1 VVVFAPESFW
11 MPGEEEKLM
20 LQPGMTLIPWLITY
34 SLVTTPTEVSEFKII
49 VLMFTNLVCA
59 C

>member
-1 VVVFAPESFW
+1 